1 MSAVRPDRENIPAP
15 PVVLVTGE
23 ARFTDSPRLR
33 QQDTLDAI
41 AIALEARFPISE
53 SISGTSLEES
63 GSGAPPRLVPR
74 RALVLRNTASTEAI
88 TLTSSSVA
96 IETTEYRDFVSL
108 QRTLGEACRALAA
121 HVTTALTRVGLRYI
135 NEVRVPE
142 PVTDARSWTTWIDPS
157 IMGFARIAPEGVP
170 VRALQGA
177 VAFDLGNGG
186 GLKIGYAAVDQGT
199 VVNHRLL
206 VRPPVPAGPFFALDF
221 DGFYEFKADA
231 PILLGG
237 GRVTEILGALHT
249 PISAAFQRAIT
260 RKARSSFF
268 RGARS
273 FDGDVPV
280 SGSP

>member
-96 IETTEYRDFVSL
+96 IERWGRLVGRWP
-108 QRTLGEACRALAA
+108 RTLQPHSPGSGCAISMR
-121 HVTTALTRVGLRYI
+121 
-135 NEVRVPE
+135 
-142 PVTDARSWTTWIDPS
+142 
-157 IMGFARIAPEGVP
+157 F
-170 VRALQGA
+170 
-177 VAFDLGNGG
+177 
-186 GLKIGYAAVDQGT
+186 
-199 VVNHRLL
+199 
-206 VRPPVPAGPFFALDF
+206 
-221 DGFYEFKADA
+221 EF
-231 PILLGG
+231 PN
-237 GRVTEILGALHT
+237 R
-249 PISAAFQRAIT
+249 
-260 RKARSSFF
+260 
-268 RGARS
+268 
-273 FDGDVPV
+273 
-280 SGSP
+280 